1 MDNSWQFMFEK
12 KGRKTFRTFFLTYNY
27 HVIDHEFVRT
37 KIYGVIIRVKTR
49 LAIGE
54 INSHE

>member
-1 MDNSWQFMFEK
+1 MNNSSVK
-12 KGRKTFRTFFLTYNY
+12 KYSTYNY

-54 INSHE
+54 INSCE

>member
-1 MDNSWQFMFEK
+1 MNNSSVK
-12 KGRKTFRTFFLTYNY
+12 KYSTYNY

-49 LAIGE
+49 LANRE
-54 INSHE
+54 INSCE